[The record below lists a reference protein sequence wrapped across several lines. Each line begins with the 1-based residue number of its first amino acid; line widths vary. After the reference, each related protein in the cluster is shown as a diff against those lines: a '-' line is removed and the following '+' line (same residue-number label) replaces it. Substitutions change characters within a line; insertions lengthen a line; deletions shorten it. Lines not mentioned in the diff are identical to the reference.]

1 MIFTH
6 FHCDLYSHGDLD
18 MSESLDRLTSLT
30 EWLLDLEPLVLK
42 SQLNIYQWNKENFQ
56 YSGKLNILIPASKTV
71 KQAACSIT
79 KDEFSFTIPKSTF
92 FSTEMRET
100 VSLNNVEC
108 QSASMG
114 STGARIFILKSTI
127 NRPVLK
133 AYRTLEFQTDNKDDA
148 ESWIQAFTNVGI
160 YREVQGSTAS
170 LVGIGIEQASRQAKD
185 NMKRRSI
192 RDLRKMSSVDVLEDS
207 HIQNQSSGM
216 LKMIKSYFKIVDKEI
231 RDIAPKYIMLTL
243 GWLHILIHFKIQ
255 I

>member
-1 MIFTH
+1 
-6 FHCDLYSHGDLD
+6 
-18 MSESLDRLTSLT
+18 
-30 EWLLDLEPLVLK
+30 
-42 SQLNIYQWNKENFQ
+42 
-56 YSGKLNILIPASKTV
+56 
-71 KQAACSIT
+71 
-79 KDEFSFTIPKSTF
+79 
-92 FSTEMRET
+92 
-100 VSLNNVEC
+100 
-108 QSASMG
+108 MG

-243 GWLHILIHFKIQ
+243 GWFYIF
-255 I
+255 